1 MEFLAVEIQPFLK
14 SKGYRRRTQT
24 FHKWVGRNCE
34 VVNFQGSKWSTRERY
49 DFFVNLGVFNR
60 RIFEFENDSS
70 RPREP
75 PKFPS
80 EAACHWRRRLGELLP
95 TRLPKDWSIRVG
107 DSLADL
113 GTEIRSGLDVYA
125 LPLMDQIVTDEGL
138 RDSLLGIREL
148 EIEALPQLI
157 ELAALLAE
165 IGPENEFE
173 RVLEACR
180 RDLAKKPFATLA
192 KARVERLEEHS
203 RAPRHKGMGAR
214 HTRL

>member
-34 VVNFQGSKWSTRERY
+34 VVNFQGSKWSTREQY

-60 RIFEFENDSS
+60 SIFEFENDSS

-75 PKFPS
+75 PKFPG
-80 EAACHWRRRLGELLP
+80 EAECHWRRRLGELLP
-95 TRLPKDWSIRVG
+95 TRLPKEWSIRVS

-125 LPLMDQIVTDEGL
+125 LPLMHQLVTDEGL
-138 RDSLLGIREL
+138 RDSLLRNGEL
-148 EIEALPQLI
+148 GGMALPQLI
-157 ELAALLAE
+157 ELAALVAE
-165 IGPENEFE
+165 VGPESEFE

-180 RDLAKKPFATLA
+180 RDLAQKPFATLA
-192 KARVERLEEHS
+192 KARVERLQALG
-203 RAPRHKGMGAR
+203 RTPRP
-214 HTRL
+214 